1 MLASARRSMTSIDPY
16 RTAKYPYCLT
26 KGNTG
31 IFYAI
36 VSADV
41 RPDSNTSDTSDN
53 GIALGSPGFVFKI
66 VSLIVAI

>member
-1 MLASARRSMTSIDPY
+1 MLVIRPRVDANIDPY
-16 RTAKYPYCLT
+16 NIAKYPYCLT

-41 RPDSNTSDTSDN
+41 RPDSNTSAIN
-53 GIALGSPGFVFKI
+53 ALWS
-66 VSLIVAI
+66 A

>member
-1 MLASARRSMTSIDPY
+1 MPFMQGRMLASARGSMINIDPY
-16 RTAKYPYCLT
+16 RTAKYQYCLT

-41 RPDSNTSDTSDN
+41 RPDSNTSAIN
-53 GIALGSPGFVFKI
+53 ALWS
-66 VSLIVAI
+66 A

>member
-1 MLASARRSMTSIDPY
+1 MTSIDPY

-36 VSADV
+36 VSADANLLAMNI
-41 RPDSNTSDTSDN
+41 NTN
-53 GIALGSPGFVFKI
+53 A
-66 VSLIVAI
+66 VAKPAIIE

>member
-1 MLASARRSMTSIDPY
+1 MFASARRSMTSIDPY

-41 RPDSNTSDTSDN
+41 RPDSNTSAIN
-53 GIALGSPGFVFKI
+53 ALWS
-66 VSLIVAI
+66 A

>member
-1 MLASARRSMTSIDPY
+1 MLASARGSMINIDPY

-41 RPDSNTSDTSDN
+41 RPDSNTSAIN
-53 GIALGSPGFVFKI
+53 ALWS
-66 VSLIVAI
+66 A

>member
-1 MLASARRSMTSIDPY
+1 MLVIRPRFNASIDPY

-41 RPDSNTSDTSDN
+41 RPDSNTSAIN
-53 GIALGSPGFVFKI
+53 ALWS
-66 VSLIVAI
+66 A